1 MPQRETRTKRY
12 TVTLDVAVTYYPKS
26 FTKSEIDKMLREDV
40 KERIRLSLPLQ
51 HKGWH
56 TEVLTINE
64 KEQ

>member
-1 MPQRETRTKRY
+1 M
-12 TVTLDVAVTYYPKS
+12 TLDVAVTYYPKS